1 MAVARHGGCAVGHG
15 RSRGAPT
22 RGLFKRILGKLLGAR
37 SARLPTDRPAMSH
50 YKIIFAGPVGAGKT
64 TAVAAASDI
73 PPVRTDAAASDE
85 VRDIKPQTTVA
96 LDYGAMKL
104 GDGST
109 IHLYGTPG
117 QERFD
122 FMWEI
127 LTEGGI
133 ALVLLIDNSR
143 GDRSS
148 SCASPR
154 RLQRLHPQ
162 DRRAAGV
169 THGPPGQ
176 PQPRRLLP
184 PARLRRLASP
194 ACRCS
199 RSTPAARRR
208 VPADEAVLSV
218 IDPVAA

>member
-1 MAVARHGGCAVGHG
+1 
-15 RSRGAPT
+15 
-22 RGLFKRILGKLLGAR
+22 
-37 SARLPTDRPAMSH
+37 MSH

-73 PPVRTDAAASDE
+73 PPVRTDTAASDE
-85 VRDIKPQTTVA
+85 VRDIKPRTTVA

-133 ALVLLIDNSR
+133 ALLLLIDNSR
-143 GDRSS
+143 GEPLKQLRFYLGAFSGFIRKT
-148 SCASPR
+148 AV
-154 RLQRLHPQ
+154 
-162 DRRAAGV
+162 AVGV
-169 THGPPGQ
+169 THMDVPGGARLADYQAELDRAGQ
-176 PQPRRLLP
+176 PGVPVFEVDARNRRDVCLLI
-184 PARLRRLASP
+184 
-194 ACRCS
+194 
-199 RSTPAARRR
+199 
-208 VPADEAVLSV
+208 EAVLSV
-218 IDPVAA
+218 IDPVARA

>member
-1 MAVARHGGCAVGHG
+1 
-15 RSRGAPT
+15 
-22 RGLFKRILGKLLGAR
+22 
-37 SARLPTDRPAMSH
+37 MSH

-64 TAVAAASDI
+64 TAVTAASDI
-73 PPVRTDAAASDE
+73 PPVRTDTAASDE

-143 GDRSS
+143 GDPLKQLRFYLGAFSGFIRKT
-148 SCASPR
+148 AV
-154 RLQRLHPQ
+154 
-162 DRRAAGV
+162 AVGV
-169 THGPPGQ
+169 THMDLQAGPSLADYQAELDRAGQ
-176 PQPRRLLP
+176 PGVPVFEVDARSRRDVCLLI
-184 PARLRRLASP
+184 
-194 ACRCS
+194 
-199 RSTPAARRR
+199 
-208 VPADEAVLSV
+208 EAVLSV
-218 IDPVAA
+218 IDPVARA